1 MSPPNPESKTVTAPA
16 EPKIAG
22 QTKFAAPGSL
32 SRWIL
37 RLVLIA
43 ALILAAK
50 YFGWFPHLKAG
61 FEWLQSELDLVV
73 QWIGGLGAWGPIIF
87 ICAYI
92 IACVAFIPA
101 SILTLG
107 AGAIF
112 GVVHGSIYVSIG
124 ATLGA
129 SAAFLVGRYFAR
141 AWIAKRMG
149 ANPTFAAIDR
159 ALAAEG
165 WKIVALTRLSPVFPF
180 VLMNYAFGV
189 TRVSFRHYFFAS
201 WVGTMPASVMYVYI
215 GSLAKAA
222 GGPRPPAEIALR
234 VVGLIATVVAT
245 IFITRIARKALA
257 EKTSK

>member
-1 MSPPNPESKTVTAPA
+1 MSPPNPESKTVNAPA
-16 EPKIAG
+16 EPRIAV
-22 QTKFAAPGSL
+22 QPKFAAPGSL

-43 ALILAAK
+43 AVIVAVK
-50 YFGWFPHLKAG
+50 YFGWLPHLKAG
-61 FEWLQSELDLVV
+61 FKWLQSELELVV

-92 IACVAFIPA
+92 IACVLLVPA
-101 SILTLG
+101 SVLTLG

-112 GVVHGSIYVSIG
+112 GVIHGSIYVSIG

-201 WVGTMPASVMYVYI
+201 GIGTMPASVMDVYI
-215 GSLAKAA
+215 GSPSQPRA
-222 GGPRPPAEIALR
+222 GPRP
-234 VVGLIATVVAT
+234 
-245 IFITRIARKALA
+245 
-257 EKTSK
+257 

>member
-1 MSPPNPESKTVTAPA
+1 MRPPNPESKTVTAPA
-16 EPKIAG
+16 EPRIAG

-32 SRWIL
+32 ARWIL
-37 RLVLIA
+37 RLSLIA
-43 ALILAAK
+43 AVILAAK

-61 FEWLQSELDLVV
+61 FKWLQSELDLVV

-180 VLMNYAFGV
+180 VLINYAFRV

-201 WVGTMPASVMYVYI
+201 WVGTMPALVMYRYI
-215 GSLAKAA
+215 SSLAKAA
-222 GGPRPPAEIALR
+222 TRQLAPAYVVLAR
-234 VVGLIATVVAT
+234 V
-245 IFITRIARKALA
+245 
-257 EKTSK
+257 

>member
-1 MSPPNPESKTVTAPA
+1 MNAPA

-22 QTKFAAPGSL
+22 RTKFAAPGSL

-37 RLVLIA
+37 RLVLMA
-43 ALILAAK
+43 AVILAAK

-61 FEWLQSELDLVV
+61 FKWLQSELDLVV

-107 AGAIF
+107 AGAVF

-165 WKIVALTRLSPVFPF
+165 WKIVVLTRLSPAFPF

-201 WVGTMPASVMYVYI
+201 WIGTMPASVMFVYI
-215 GSLAKAA
+215 GSLAKVA
-222 GGPRPPAEIALR
+222 GGPRPPAEIVLR
-234 VVGLIATVVAT
+234 VVGLTATVVAT

>member
-1 MSPPNPESKTVTAPA
+1 VSPTR
-16 EPKIAG
+16 
-22 QTKFAAPGSL
+22 FAAPGSL
-32 SRWIL
+32 ARWIL
-37 RLVLIA
+37 RLVLLA
-43 ALILAAK
+43 AVLLAAK
-50 YFGWFPHLKAG
+50 YLGWLPHLKAG
-61 FEWLQSELDLVV
+61 FTWLQSELEVVV

-92 IACVAFIPA
+92 IASVALIPA
-101 SILTLG
+101 SVLTLG

-112 GVVHGSIYVSIG
+112 GVVHGAIYVSIG

-141 AWIAKRMG
+141 AWIAKKMG
-149 ANPTFAAIDR
+149 TKPAFAAIDR

-165 WKIVALTRLSPVFPF
+165 WKIVALTRLSPAFPF

-201 WVGTMPASVMYVYI
+201 WIGTMPASVMYVYI

-234 VVGLIATVVAT
+234 IAGLTATVVVT
-245 IFITRIARKALA
+245 IFITRIARKTLA
-257 EKTSK
+257 EKTST

>member
-1 MSPPNPESKTVTAPA
+1 MSPPNSRNKTVNAPA
-16 EPKIAG
+16 EPKIASP
-22 QTKFAAPGSL
+22 TKFAAPGSL

-43 ALILAAK
+43 AVILAAK

-61 FEWLQSELDLVV
+61 FKWLQSELDLVV

-92 IACVAFIPA
+92 IACVLMVPA
-101 SILTLG
+101 SVLTLG
-107 AGAIF
+107 AGAVF

-141 AWIAKRMG
+141 AWIAKR
-149 ANPTFAAIDR
+149 I
-159 ALAAEG
+159 
-165 WKIVALTRLSPVFPF
+165 
-180 VLMNYAFGV
+180 
-189 TRVSFRHYFFAS
+189 HYFFAS

-222 GGPRPPAEIALR
+222 AGPRPPAEIALR

-257 EKTSK
+257 EKTSR